1 MAVKDLQHDSDPSD
15 LRSHHLAPPAAT
27 LSPPSFSGNPSRTW
41 AGPGLCPCV
50 LVINADTSLTEP
62 LQALLAQLPAEM
74 QTTTDVEHGLQLAC
88 MPGVDLILL
97 DWQMPE
103 LDGLALCRELRARGI
118 TVPVLMLS
126 HRASELDRVL
136 ALEMGADD
144 YVSKPFSLLELQA
157 RIKALL
163 RRGQGHPKT
172 ATVVADSEPGLH
184 VGSLHIRPIHHVATL
199 AGAPLQLTPREW
211 DLLRFFAE
219 HVGEVFSR
227 AALLDAIW
235 GETHEGFEH
244 TVNSHINRLR
254 GKLQTGHG
262 RSACIQTV
270 WGLGYRFDP
279 PT

>member
-1 MAVKDLQHDSDPSD
+1 MAVKVLPLGRDLAD
-15 LRSHHLAPPAAT
+15 LRSHRLVPPSAT
-27 LSPPSFSGNPSRTW
+27 LSPPSFDGTPSW
-41 AGPGLCPCV
+41 PCAGPALCPCV

-62 LQALLAQLPAEM
+62 LQTLLAQLHAEV
-74 QTTTDVEHGLQLAC
+74 QTTANVEQGLQLAC
-88 MPGVDLILL
+88 TPGVDLILL
-97 DWQMPE
+97 DWQLPE

-118 TVPVLMLS
+118 NVPVLMLS

-136 ALEMGADD
+136 ALELGADD

-157 RIKALL
+157 RIKSLL
-163 RRGQGHPKT
+163 RRGQGHPK
-172 ATVVADSEPGLH
+172 AAAVVADSEPGLH
-184 VGSLHIRPIHHVATL
+184 VGSLHIRPIRRVATL

-254 GKLQTGHG
+254 GKLQMGHG
-262 RSACIQTV
+262 RGACIHTV

-279 PT
+279 PP

>member
-1 MAVKDLQHDSDPSD
+1 M
-15 LRSHHLAPPAAT
+15 
-27 LSPPSFSGNPSRTW
+27 
-41 AGPGLCPCV
+41 
-50 LVINADTSLTEP
+50 
-62 LQALLAQLPAEM
+62 
-74 QTTTDVEHGLQLAC
+74 
-88 MPGVDLILL
+88 
-97 DWQMPE
+97 
-103 LDGLALCRELRARGI
+103 
-118 TVPVLMLS
+118 
-126 HRASELDRVL
+126 
-136 ALEMGADD
+136 
-144 YVSKPFSLLELQA
+144 
-157 RIKALL
+157 
-163 RRGQGHPKT
+163 
-172 ATVVADSEPGLH
+172 ADSEPGLH

-254 GKLQTGHG
+254 AKLQTGHG